1 MNFEDTLHI
10 FLMFLLLTLSMY
22 LFVVMVVPNEYLIK
36 VEKDANI
43 VAIIGFNY
51 ILKKP
56 SNYLNN
62 SLTGVS
68 IHKAFA
74 LFMQN
79 HQQRHSH
86 L

>member
-1 MNFEDTLHI
+1 
-10 FLMFLLLTLSMY
+10 MY
-22 LFVVMVVPNEYLIK
+22 LFVVMVVPNECLIK

-43 VAIIGFNY
+43 VAIIGFKD
-51 ILKKP
+51 IFKKP
-56 SNYLNN
+56 SNYPNN
-62 SLTGVS
+62 YLTVVS
-68 IHKAFA
+68 IHTAFP